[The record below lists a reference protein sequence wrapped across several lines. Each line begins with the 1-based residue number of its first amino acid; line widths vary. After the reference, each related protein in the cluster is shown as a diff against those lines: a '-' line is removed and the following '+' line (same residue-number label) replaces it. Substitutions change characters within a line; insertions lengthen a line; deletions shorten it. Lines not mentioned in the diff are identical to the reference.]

1 MELSIIIVNWDSIDF
16 TRECLAS
23 IGTNVRGLEYEVIV
37 VDNASR
43 DDIGVLCSEML
54 PSLKLVRSCENLG
67 FAGAN
72 NLGVEHS
79 CGEKL
84 LFLNPDTLVL
94 EDAVQKL
101 VSALDSD
108 PELGVVGC
116 RLLNRDYSLQAS
128 CVQPFPTI
136 MNQLLTLDWIQ
147 KQWPRWSLL
156 GIRSLFDNPDGLSGV
171 EVVSGACLMVRRD
184 IFERLGGFSTDYFLY
199 AEEADL
205 CRRIPS
211 AGWKVCHVGNA
222 QVVHFG
228 GESSK
233 SNGSTFSDV
242 VMHESVFKLLRKF
255 RGAAYA
261 YLYRAALLLSAAVR
275 LGVLAPLLFLPSSM
289 TDRGAVLRAF
299 RKWRSIAR
307 WGLAL
312 EGWSHNLGK
321 RASPIPPRRL
331 LLKNTT
337 AVKAR
342 ALSANAC
349 KDAPSSE
356 TV

>member
-1 MELSIIIVNWDSIDF
+1 MDLSIIIVNWNSIEF
-16 TRECLAS
+16 TRECIAS
-23 IGTNVRGLEYEVIV
+23 ISANVRRLDYEVIV

-43 DDIGVLCSEML
+43 DDIRGLCSGTL
-54 PSLKLVRSCENLG
+54 PSLKLVRSSENLG

-72 NLGVEHS
+72 NLGFEHS
-79 CGEKL
+79 CGSNI

-94 EDAVQKL
+94 GDAIQSMMSV
-101 VSALDSD
+101 LDSD
-108 PELGVVGC
+108 ADFGVVGC
-116 RLLNRDYSLQAS
+116 RLVNRDSSLQAS

-136 MNQLLTLDWIQ
+136 LNQLLTLDWIQ
-147 KQWPRWSLL
+147 RRWPRWSLF
-156 GIRSLFDNPDGLSGV
+156 GIRCLLDNPDGVSEV
-171 EVVSGACLMVRRD
+171 EVVSGACLMVKRE
-184 IFERLGGFSTDYFLY
+184 IFERLGGFSTEYFLY

-205 CRRIPS
+205 CRRVCR
-211 AGWKVCHVGNA
+211 AGLKVCHVGSA
-222 QVVHFG
+222 KVVHFG

-233 SNGSTFSDV
+233 NNGSTFSDV

-255 RGAAYA
+255 RGSAYA
-261 YLYRAALLLSAAVR
+261 FLYRAALFLSAVIR
-275 LGVLAPLLFLPSSM
+275 IGVLAPLLAFPGSA

-299 RKWRSIAR
+299 RKWRSIAS
-307 WGLAL
+307 WGVAL

-321 RASPIPPRRL
+321 RASPTPPTRS

-337 AVKAR
+337 TVKER

-356 TV
+356 AV